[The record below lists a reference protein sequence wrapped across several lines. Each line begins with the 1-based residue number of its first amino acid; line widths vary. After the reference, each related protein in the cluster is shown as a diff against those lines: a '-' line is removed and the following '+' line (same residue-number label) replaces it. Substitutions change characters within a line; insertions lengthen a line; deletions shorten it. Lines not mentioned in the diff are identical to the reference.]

1 MSFTMIICMYI
12 DHELDLLCMYRLDDK
27 ADEKTSFVM
36 KNDQL
41 LPLDDDGVWCSSII
55 FVNFFIIIYYYSIV
69 FGG

>member
-1 MSFTMIICMYI
+1 MSFTMINCMYI

-41 LPLDDDGVWCSSII
+41 LPLDDDGV
-55 FVNFFIIIYYYSIV
+55 
-69 FGG
+69 